1 MKVSAS
7 ESLKGQSGRE
17 SVVLGGEVS
26 SGRRS
31 ESVLSCDEG
40 EGKSVSR
47 GKEEE
52 GGVVLVV
59 VGGEGEGG
67 EVVLPILRVTTFTAA
82 EGCGELVDRM
92 CCRIRSM

>member
-7 ESLKGQSGRE
+7 ESLKGQSGRG

-26 SGRRS
+26 SGIRS

-52 GGVVLVV
+52 EGVLLLVVGEEREGGGVVV
-59 VGGEGEGG
+59 
-67 EVVLPILRVTTFTAA
+67 ILRVTTFTAA
-82 EGCGELVDRM
+82 EGCGDLVDRM
-92 CCRIRSM
+92 CCRIKSM

>member
-52 GGVVLVV
+52 GGVVLLV
-59 VGGEGEGG
+59 VGGEGREGKWWYPYY
-67 EVVLPILRVTTFTAA
+67 ESRRSQQRRVVGIW
-82 EGCGELVDRM
+82 
-92 CCRIRSM
+92 